1 MITISIKDAVFLVL
15 LVALLVL
22 IIYLIVMVAN
32 LIKTLKKANLVID
45 DVQRMSTIAADKT
58 ESVNNKL
65 DKYADKVSNFV
76 GKVKSEGSSINR
88 LYNRKLNRNSA
99 KMAKMDKINRRRIR
113 RKNRPDKERLTDY
126 TK

>member
-1 MITISIKDAVFLVL
+1 M
-15 LVALLVL
+15 L

-76 GKVKSEGSSINR
+76 GKVKSEGSSIKR

-99 KMAKMDKINRRRIR
+99 KMDKMNRRRIR